1 MNSATEL
8 IDWYWS
14 EIDALGSSRSH
25 YTLEDGGPC
34 QCSTEKLIKDSSNPD
49 QMRSFMMIGVLIDQM
64 MYSHFHEMYLT
75 FSSVFRY
82 PKLHAHGG
90 GGMADPG
97 WFTYTHH
104 GYDKKANWVVISDV
118 AQILLNDLY
127 QWLDAEGKTDELSR
141 FKELLKGEV
150 SLHFE
155 SVNKE
160 QLIPIIDRIH
170 ISPS

>member
-1 MNSATEL
+1 
-8 IDWYWS
+8 
-14 EIDALGSSRSH
+14 
-25 YTLEDGGPC
+25 
-34 QCSTEKLIKDSSNPD
+34 
-49 QMRSFMMIGVLIDQM
+49 MRSFMMIGVLIDQM

-82 PKLHAHGG
+82 RKLGAHVEA
-90 GGMADPG
+90 GMASPG

-127 QWLDAEGKTDELSR
+127 QWFDAEGKTDELSR

-150 SLHFE
+150 RLYFE

-170 ISPS
+170 NEN

>member
-14 EIDALGSSRSH
+14 EIDTLKSSKSH
-25 YTLEDGGPC
+25 YTFEDGGPC
-34 QCSTEKLIKDSSNPD
+34 QCSTEKIIKDSSNPD

>member
-25 YTLEDGGPC
+25 YTLEYDGPC
-34 QCSTEKLIKDSSNPD
+34 QCSTEELIKDSSNSD

-90 GGMADPG
+90 RGMADPG
-97 WFTYTHH
+97 WFTYTHR

-127 QWLDAEGKTDELSR
+127 QWFDAEGKTDELSR

-150 SLHFE
+150 SLYFE

-170 ISPS
+170 NEN

>member
-1 MNSATEL
+1 MNSAIEL

-14 EIDALGSSRSH
+14 EIDTLYPHDTGALGN
-25 YTLEDGGPC
+25 PC
-34 QCSTEKLIKDSSNPD
+34 QCFTETLIKDSSNPD

>member
-14 EIDALGSSRSH
+14 EIDTLYPHDTGALGN
-25 YTLEDGGPC
+25 PC
-34 QCSTEKLIKDSSNPD
+34 QCFTETLIKDSSNPD

-127 QWLDAEGKTDELSR
+127 QWFDAEGKTDELSR

-150 SLHFE
+150 SLNFE

-160 QLIPIIDRIH
+160 QLIPIIDRIDIEH
-170 ISPS
+170 P